1 MVIVPFSGMMVRTL
15 KLPTSNLRTHKN
27 NIARRFGGTEV
38 VFFVAREKSALKID
52 PNVVFF
58 GTEVVF
64 SARCYERSIS
74 VVFFGTE
81 VVFLAR
87 WWQNGR
93 FLGRFLTKRS
103 CFL

>member
-1 MVIVPFSGMMVRTL
+1 MVIVPFSGMMMRTL

-64 SARCYERSIS
+64 
-74 VVFFGTE
+74 
-81 VVFLAR
+81 
-87 WWQNGR
+87 
-93 FLGRFLTKRS
+93 
-103 CFL
+103 